1 MKDFLTYVAVTV
13 WKQKAPPV
21 GTDEARFKTP
31 SKIFLSEGE

>member
-1 MKDFLTYVAVTV
+1 MKEFLTYAAVTV

-21 GTDEARFKTP
+21 GTDGAKLKTP

>member
-1 MKDFLTYVAVTV
+1 MLLRK
-13 WKQKAPPV
+13 KAPPV

>member
-21 GTDEARFKTP
+21 GTDGAKL
-31 SKIFLSEGE
+31 KA

>member
-1 MKDFLTYVAVTV
+1 MKEFPTYTDVTV

-21 GTDEARFKTP
+21 GTDGARFKTP

>member
-1 MKDFLTYVAVTV
+1 MKEFAAYTDVTV

-21 GTDEARFKTP
+21 GTDGARFKTP

>member
-1 MKDFLTYVAVTV
+1 MKEFPAYTDVTV

-21 GTDEARFKTP
+21 GTDEARLKTL